1 MAAANTN
8 IVVELPQNSKEFL
21 LVCINYNFYKET
33 EVINDDFQ
41 NILPLEQ

>member
-1 MAAANTN
+1 
-8 IVVELPQNSKEFL
+8 L

-41 NILPLEQ
+41 NILPLEQWDNMWVEKNT